1 MAIDYDKLIN
11 WKFDPIESDYT
22 SQDSILYAL
31 GVGLSADPMDMDQL
45 RFTYEEEQLAPPSMA
60 VVLAYPGFFLKEPQ
74 FGVNWVKVL
83 HGEQGIEIHKTLP
96 AAAKVVGETRFT
108 EIIDKGEGRGAL
120 LFSERKVFEKSTGDL
135 LCTLTSTTFARG
147 DGGFGGPAIEAPK
160 PHTIPDRAPDSIVEL
175 PTLPQAAL
183 IYRLSG
189 DMNPLHADPRVA
201 KAAGFE
207 KPILHGLA
215 TLGVAGHA
223 LLKDVCGYNPEKFKS
238 MALRFTSPVYP
249 GETIQTEIWKDG
261 SEVSFR
267 SRVKERDVVV
277 LNNGHAIVD

>member
-1 MAIDYDKLIN
+1 MAIDYDKLMN
-11 WKFDPIESDYT
+11 WKFDPIESEY
-22 SQDSILYAL
+22 SSKDSILYAL

-45 RFTYEEEQLAPPSMA
+45 RFTYEEDQLALPSMS

-74 FGVNWVKVL
+74 FGVDWVKVL

-96 AAAKVVGETRFT
+96 AAAKVVGENRFT

-120 LFSERKVFEKSTGDL
+120 LFSERKVYEKATGDL

-147 DGGFGGPAIEAPK
+147 DGGFGGPAIDAPK
-160 PHTIPDRAPDSIVEL
+160 PHSIPDRDPDSVVEL

-189 DMNPLHADPRVA
+189 DLNPLHADPRVA

-223 LLKDVCGYNPEKFKS
+223 VLKEACGYRPEKLKS

-249 GETIQTEIWKDG
+249 GETIQTEIWKEG
-261 SEVSFR
+261 EEVSFR

-277 LNNGHAIVD
+277 LNNGRAIVK